1 MAEGSNSVN
10 PRSSRREIQ
19 GEPATPERD
28 DEDRRMLLQIYAQAV
43 SFHVTSLLAVAFAQ
57 FSILMILPVLK
68 SYRFWFFG
76 VFALIIFIIVYG
88 VILLLATYFLSRYVG
103 GMRRMFYLHQ
113 GMNERHRNFVKK
125 IDENVPYSPSLLRL
139 RPGFVVPGKYD
150 TGLYAGYWLLSL
162 ILFFLV
168 YFAP

>member
-1 MAEGSNSVN
+1 MRA
-10 PRSSRREIQ
+10 
-19 GEPATPERD
+19 EPADPERD

-43 SFHVTSLLAVAFAQ
+43 SFHVTSLLVVAFGQ

-68 SYRFWFFG
+68 SYQFWFHG
-76 VFALIIFIIVYG
+76 VFALVIFIIVYG

-113 GMNERHRNFVKK
+113 GMDERHRNFVKK
-125 IDENVPYSPSLLRL
+125 IDEKVPYSPSFSRL
-139 RPGFVVPGKYD
+139 KRDFLVAGKYD
-150 TGLYAGYWLLSL
+150 AGLYVGYWLLSL